1 MMFTILSLPVWE
13 HTQSLNLEKLTGK
26 LVKTPVLQIPHCWG
40 FTQWG
45 NVQTNVTANLPIN
58 FKKIAFAV
66 IPVEGP
72 GASATS
78 MTTVKT
84 LTLNSIHFINNAS
97 GTRCTYIA
105 IGA

>member
-1 MMFTILSLPVWE
+1 MGKVD
-13 HTQSLNLEKLTGK
+13 KLFK
-26 LVKTPVLQIPHCWG
+26 LAIPHCVKPQ
-40 FTQWG
+40 QWG